1 MPRPFRRPDTDR
13 AIVVLS
19 AAVVVFL
26 IVFALY
32 WARVV
37 LIPVALAV
45 FFTFILS
52 PVVLVLQRRGLGRVL
67 SVCLAMAATV
77 IAVSAVGLVVGR
89 QVAQLTKTLPD
100 NAEKVKQ
107 KVAAIKGWVSDNRG
121 SRFADL
127 VSDVYESIAGST
139 SESPPSGETGKPPTV
154 VVESSPSW
162 AVRAEGFVSPAAEML
177 GQAAFTFVLLLYM
190 LLRREDLRNRMIR
203 LVGHG
208 RVTTTTK
215 AVDETSR
222 RISRYLLVQFVLNA
236 SFGLVITTGLFF
248 MGIDYAPLW
257 GFVAF
262 LMRYVPYIGTWIGVI
277 PPALFTFA
285 VTDGWAMTIMVLVL
299 FLGLELICNNVFEP
313 LLYGSRLGLSEV
325 AQLVAAA
332 FWAFLWGPVGL
343 ILSGPLTTC
352 LLVVGKYV
360 PEWTFLNVLLGDE
373 PVLSPRVA
381 FYQRLT
387 ARDQDEA
394 AEIVEKELAS
404 RPPEDV
410 FDDVLLPA
418 LAAVRRDVAEGRL
431 SEDDLNFVT
440 HSVQEF
446 AEEAAE
452 ARAAQAKADEARP
465 PAEPAHAEERAR
477 VVFIPARDSADH
489 AAAELL
495 ARLLDPALWDIEV
508 GKASP
513 LPTELV
519 ARLEEHPPSAV
530 VIGSLPPGGL
540 THTRYLYKRLRQQ
553 FPDLKVLIARWAT
566 GDKDSAWER
575 FRDAGADEVVTT
587 LKDARTFLDGWRA
600 VFTSSATPPR
610 TDERKAPAR
619 AIGTVPA

>member
-1 MPRPFRRPDTDR
+1 
-13 AIVVLS
+13 
-19 AAVVVFL
+19 
-26 IVFALY
+26 
-32 WARVV
+32 
-37 LIPVALAV
+37 
-45 FFTFILS
+45 
-52 PVVLVLQRRGLGRVL
+52 
-67 SVCLAMAATV
+67 
-77 IAVSAVGLVVGR
+77 
-89 QVAQLTKTLPD
+89 
-100 NAEKVKQ
+100 
-107 KVAAIKGWVSDNRG
+107 
-121 SRFADL
+121 
-127 VSDVYESIAGST
+127 
-139 SESPPSGETGKPPTV
+139 
-154 VVESSPSW
+154 
-162 AVRAEGFVSPAAEML
+162 
-177 GQAAFTFVLLLYM
+177 
-190 LLRREDLRNRMIR
+190 
-203 LVGHG
+203 
-208 RVTTTTK
+208 
-215 AVDETSR
+215 
-222 RISRYLLVQFVLNA
+222 
-236 SFGLVITTGLFF
+236 
-248 MGIDYAPLW
+248 MGIPYAPLW
-257 GFVAF
+257 GFIAF

-285 VTDGWAMTIMVLVL
+285 VTDGWGMTIVVLVL
-299 FLGLELICNNVFEP
+299 FLGLELVCNNVFEP

-352 LLVVGKYV
+352 LLVLGKYV
-360 PEWTFLNVLLGDE
+360 PQWQFLNVLLGDE

-404 RPPEDV
+404 RPAEEV

-418 LAAVRRDVAEGRL
+418 LAAVRRDIVEGRL

-440 HSVQEF
+440 ASVQEF

-452 ARAAQAKADEARP
+452 AKAAEAKAEEAKAAAEPGPAQA
-465 PAEPAHAEERAR
+465 RAR
-477 VVFIPARDSADH
+477 VVFIPARDSADR

-495 ARLLDPALWDIEV
+495 ARLLDPALWDVEV
-508 GKASP
+508 EKASP

-553 FPDLKVLIARWAT
+553 FPDLKVLIARWASA
-566 GDKDSAWER
+566 DKDSAWDR

-610 TDERKAPAR
+610 TDERKPPAW